1 MPIRDKLCEILDDY
15 GHDLA
20 EDHKRL
26 KGLLKDL
33 CHRNIKEVNILVLAV
48 EHGVVTQ
55 LRKRANSCPPQILF
69 AQCQTLI
76 ETTIGLDPKVAKWAV
91 ETWAAAIGVFPSR
104 PIPKPKYNLM
114 KRDEPKPPAPRP
126 VPSHPTPAPSSLP
139 QVAMPML
146 DPQPGR
152 YPPGIEIAMSCV
164 TPGATIYYTEDGSE
178 PNASSPKYEKPLSQ
192 VNPVSLRARAYC
204 GTMMPSEVVEGFY
217 RIVHSGSGKTR
228 PGGGLSTLFQTETHK
243 EDQAGIAV
251 PNDVKSTVSPL
262 FLKDAS
268 INSDS
273 PEKPSPVPPDNMRRF
288 PIRRPIVGNAFVQED
303 TKKTPV
309 PGAPGLFSSPKSDFP
324 EHSKTC
330 EPQVGEKKPQ
340 SRDAP
345 PKKGL
350 GSAFK

>member
-1 MPIRDKLCEILDDY
+1 MPIKDKLCEILDDY

-20 EDHKRL
+20 EDHKLL

-55 LRKRANSCPPQILF
+55 LKKRAKSCPPQILF

-91 ETWAAAIGVFPSR
+91 ETWAAAIGVFPPRS
-104 PIPKPKYNLM
+104 IPKPKYDLM

-126 VPSHPTPAPSSLP
+126 APSPPTPAPAPMP
-139 QVAMPML
+139 QVAMPMF

-152 YPPGIEIAMSCV
+152 YPPGIEIVMSCV

-178 PNASSPKYEKPLSQ
+178 PNASSPKYSKPLSQ

-204 GTMMPSEVVEGFY
+204 ATMMPSEVVDGFY

-243 EDQAGIAV
+243 EDQDGKAV
-251 PNDVKSTVSPL
+251 PNDVKTTVSQL

-268 INSDS
+268 INADS
-273 PEKPSPVPPDNMRRF
+273 PEKPPPVPPDDMRRS
-288 PIRRPIVGNAFVQED
+288 PIRRPVVGNAFVRED
-303 TKKTPV
+303 TKNTSV
-309 PGAPGLFSSPKSDFP
+309 PGATSELSSPKSDYP
-324 EHSKTC
+324 EHSKAG
-330 EPQVGEKKPQ
+330 ENGVGEKKPH

-345 PKKGL
+345 PQKGL